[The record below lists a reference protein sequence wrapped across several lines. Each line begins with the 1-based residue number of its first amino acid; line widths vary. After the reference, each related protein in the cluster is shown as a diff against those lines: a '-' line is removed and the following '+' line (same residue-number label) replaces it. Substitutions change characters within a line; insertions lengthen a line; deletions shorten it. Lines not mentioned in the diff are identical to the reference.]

1 MKTKSKTFERYLQ
14 SMFHDMLERFVDTNP
29 RFIDN
34 FVKEFF
40 TFDKFETWNL
50 REFTYKDELRDFI
63 KNVNE
68 LGLGYYETSG
78 KRLVYRFFYFFM
90 SQALYSAIE
99 TKRLPFEEMK
109 KKVKF
114 ILTHKIKPTF
124 VPSSEVGK
132 NLYPIITIY

>member
-50 REFTYKDELRDFI
+50 REFTYKDELRDFV

-78 KRLVYRFFYFFM
+78 KRLVYRFLYYHM

-99 TKRLPFEEMK
+99 TKKLPFEEMK

-124 VPSSEVGK
+124 MSSSEVGK